1 MIEKENVMYEV
12 SHQLADFLKDNGYK
26 EDENVND
33 YDRLFYI
40 PNSKNRKI
48 TSATHKIA
56 FDFRTIKFLR
66 GFYEHSFE
74 CQHIDEHQL
83 KTIIELQ
90 KNDKMQLLTEKGKIK

>member
-12 SHQLADFLKDNGYK
+12 GRELADFLKDNGYK
-26 EDENVND
+26 EDDNVND

-56 FDFRTIKFLR
+56 FEFRTIKFIR
-66 GFYEHSFE
+66 GFWEHNFE
-74 CQHIDEHQL
+74 CQHIYEKQL
-83 KTIIELQ
+83 NTIIELQ
-90 KNDKMQLLTEKGKIK
+90 KNDKMQLLNEKGKIK